1 LDRWVLVVV
10 AKNVNQKEIEM
21 KVPKKLSE
29 LLFAIFMIL
38 LGIEYLAGFPLSG
51 PILGMLA
58 IVIGVLKFMGK

>member
-1 LDRWVLVVV
+1 VLPYL
-10 AKNVNQKEIEM
+10 NPKEIEM

-38 LGIEYLAGFPLSG
+38 LGIEYLAGFGFSG
-51 PILGMLA
+51 VILGVLA